1 MKKLRTSRRRFLK
14 LAAGASVATTAL
26 DFAGATLAASKA
38 ADKGPPIVGDSL
50 ISLEFDP
57 QMRLRVSGG
66 AAALTPGAA
75 APQAALT
82 SWSTP
87 DAVEVGGGAPVDNG
101 THLDGETRVDGG
113 TRVDSFDLTSHSKQD
128 FDGPFGKGTR
138 LQLVGRSESAPVE
151 KSVTVELY
159 HDYPGL
165 AVYQVSFR
173 NLGRE
178 PLAVRGWR
186 QLDLT
191 VPHEGV
197 APGTVPHE
205 AGPRD
210 TDPPEADRPP
220 EAGAAHRADPHEAA
234 NAAEPL
240 FWSFCGSTHSDRRDW
255 VQPVRVGFQ
264 QVNFMGMEASDYG
277 GGTPIVDVWRRTGGL
292 AIGHLEPT
300 PKIVSLPLTCGEKD
314 LTLSMTA
321 TTHETLKGREE
332 LVLPQA
338 FVATHAGDYFVVLD
352 AYRRLMAV
360 RGIASPKPPKA
371 AYDAVW
377 CAWGYERDCTLQLI
391 VDTLPK
397 VRELGLRWAV
407 IDDGWQTNVGD
418 WKVST
423 ARYPGGEDD
432 MRNLVKTIRS
442 HGLEARLWWAPL
454 AVAPGADL
462 LHDHTDMLLLNKEG
476 AVQNVSWWNS
486 FYLCPAYQPTVDYM
500 VGLVRK
506 FMAEWGYAG
515 LKIDGQHLN
524 SVAPCYNP
532 AHKHARPEE
541 SVEKLQ
547 DFFQAVYQAALQSNP
562 EAVVELCPCGTSYSF
577 FNFRSFN
584 SAPASDPESSWQV
597 RHKGKSLKALM
608 GPSAAF
614 AGDHV
619 ELSTGGAD
627 FASTVGIGGIVS
639 TKFTWPHDPKPKDS
653 FLLTPAKEPIWRK
666 WIALYNQKQL
676 PLGTYR
682 GELYDIGFDKP
693 ETHVI
698 EKAGRFY
705 YAFYGRNFSG
715 PVPLRGLKGGRYH
728 VRDYYNDRKLGE
740 VSAKNNRLQVAF
752 NDFLVIEAVP
762 A

>member
-14 LAAGASVATTAL
+14 LAAGASVATSTFDL
-26 DFAGATLAASKA
+26 VLAADSSPA
-38 ADKGPPIVGDSL
+38 VLGDGR
-50 ISLEFDP
+50 ISIEVDP
-57 QMRLRVSGG
+57 GMRMRVSGG
-66 AAALTPGAA
+66 SGSP
-75 APQAALT
+75 LT
-82 SWSTP
+82 SWSAP
-87 DAVEVGGGAPVDNG
+87 DSLEVGPDERLNRFV
-101 THLDGETRVDGG
+101 LK
-113 TRVDSFDLTSHSKQD
+113 SHSKQEMT
-128 FDGPFGKGTR
+128 GPLGKGTR
-138 LQLVGRSESAPVE
+138 LHLIGESDAPHLQKTV
-151 KSVTVELY
+151 VVELY
-159 HDYPGL
+159 HAYPGFAL
-165 AVYQVSFR
+165 YQVSYR
-173 NLGRE
+173 NLGTD
-178 PLAVRGWR
+178 AVAIQKWT

-191 VPHEGV
+191 VPHE
-197 APGTVPHE
+197 TSS
-205 AGPRD
+205 
-210 TDPPEADRPP
+210 
-220 EAGAAHRADPHEAA
+220 
-234 NAAEPL
+234 EPV

-255 VQPVRVGFQ
+255 VQPVRAGFNQ
-264 QVNFMGMEASDYG
+264 QNFMGMEASDYG
-277 GGTPIVDVWRRTGGL
+277 GGTPIVDVWRREGGL
-292 AIGHLEPT
+292 AIGHIETT
-300 PKIVSLPLTCGEKD
+300 PRLVSLPLTCGESE
-314 LTLSMTA
+314 LQLSMTA
-321 TTHETLKGREE
+321 TAKRTLKAGDE

-338 FVATHAGDYFVVLD
+338 FVATHSGDYFAVLD
-352 AYRRLMAV
+352 AYRRIMAV
-360 RGIASPKPPKA
+360 RGIASPQPPKA

-397 VRELGLRWAV
+397 VRELGLKWAV

-423 ARYPGGEDD
+423 VRYPGGEAD
-432 MRNLVKTIRS
+432 MRSLVNSIRS
-442 HGLEARLWWAPL
+442 QGLEARLWWAPL

-462 LHDHTDMLLLNKEG
+462 LHDHTDMLLLDKDG

-486 FYLCPAYQPTVDYM
+486 FYLCPGYQPTVDYM
-500 VGLVRK
+500 TGLVRK
-506 FMAEWGYAG
+506 FIGDWGYAG

-547 DFFQAVYQAALQSNP
+547 DFFQAIYAAALASNP
-562 EAVVELCPCGTSYSF
+562 QAVVELCPCGTSYSF

-608 GPSAAF
+608 GPTAAF

-639 TKFTWPHDPKPKDS
+639 TKFTWPSDPKPKDS

-666 WIALYNQKQL
+666 WIAIYNDKQL

-715 PVPLRGLKGGRYH
+715 PVPLRGLKGGRRYH
-728 VRDYYNDRKLGE
+728 VRDYYNDRNLGE
-740 VSAKNNRLQVAF
+740 VSGQNNQLQVAF
-752 NDFLVIEAVP
+752 DDFLVIEAVP

>member
-1 MKKLRTSRRRFLK
+1 MKKLQTSRRRFLK
-14 LAAGASVATTAL
+14 LAAAGASVASATFDLSLAA
-26 DFAGATLAASKA
+26 DASSPATL
-38 ADKGPPIVGDSL
+38 GDGR
-50 ISLEFDP
+50 ISIEVAP
-57 QMRLRVSGG
+57 QMRMRISS
-66 AAALTPGAA
+66 
-75 APQAALT
+75 LT
-82 SWSTP
+82 SWSVP
-87 DAVEVGGGAPVDNG
+87 DNLGPEPANWV
-101 THLDGETRVDGG
+101 LK
-113 TRVDSFDLTSHSKQD
+113 SQSKQD
-128 FDGPFGKGTR
+128 MKGPLGKGTR
-138 LQLVGRSESAPVE
+138 LHLIGESDSPHLQ
-151 KSVTVELY
+151 KTVVIELY
-159 HDYPGL
+159 RDFPGFAL
-165 AVYQVSFR
+165 YQVSYR
-173 NLGRE
+173 NLGTDA
-178 PLAVRGWR
+178 LAIQKWT

-191 VPHEGV
+191 VPHEN
-197 APGTVPHE
+197 E
-205 AGPRD
+205 D
-210 TDPPEADRPP
+210 
-220 EAGAAHRADPHEAA
+220 
-234 NAAEPL
+234 

-255 VQPVRVGFQ
+255 VQPVRAGFNQ
-264 QVNFMGMEASDYG
+264 ENFMGMEASDYG
-277 GGTPIVDVWRRTGGL
+277 GGTPIVDAWRRKGGL
-292 AIGHLEPT
+292 AIGHIETT
-300 PKIVSLPLTCGEKD
+300 PRLVSLPLTCGERELKM
-314 LTLSMTA
+314 SMTA
-321 TTHETLKGREE
+321 TAKRTLKPGEE

-338 FVATHAGDYFVVLD
+338 FVATHSGDYFAVLD
-352 AYRRLMAV
+352 AYRRIMAV
-360 RGIASPKPPKA
+360 RGIASPNPPKA

-377 CAWGYERDCTLQLI
+377 CAWGYERDCTIQLI
-391 VDTLPK
+391 VDTLLK
-397 VRELGLRWAV
+397 VRELGLKWAV
-407 IDDGWQTNVGD
+407 IDDGWQNNVGD

-423 ARYPGGEDD
+423 DRYPGGETD
-432 MRNLVKTIRS
+432 MRNLVKTFNS
-442 HGLEARLWWAPL
+442 YGLEARLWWTPL

-476 AVQNVSWWNS
+476 AVENVSWWNS
-486 FYLCPAYQPTVDYM
+486 FYLCPGYQPTVDYM

-506 FMAEWGYAG
+506 FIGDWGYAG

-524 SVAPCYNP
+524 SVGPCYNP

-547 DFFQAVYQAALQSNP
+547 DFFQAIYAAALQSNP
-562 EAVVELCPCGTSYSF
+562 QAVVELCPCGTSYSF

-608 GPSAAF
+608 GPTAAF

-627 FASTVGIGGIVS
+627 FASTVGVGGIVS
-639 TKFTWPHDPKPKDS
+639 TKFTWPRDPKPKDS

-666 WIALYNQKQL
+666 WIALYNEKQL

-715 PVPLRGLKGGRYH
+715 PVPLRGLKAGRYH
-728 VRDYYNDRKLGE
+728 KHNNNNNHKHNKKTT
-740 VSAKNNRLQVAF
+740 KNNQLQVAF

>member
-38 ADKGPPIVGDSL
+38 ADKGPPIVGDSM

-75 APQAALT
+75 APTSAATVSQPALT
-82 SWSTP
+82 SWSIP
-87 DAVEVGGGAPVDNG
+87 DAVELAD
-101 THLDGETRVDGG
+101 G
-113 TRVDSFDLTSHSKQD
+113 TRVGSFDLTSHSRQD

-138 LQLVGRSESAPVE
+138 LELMGRSDSAPVE

-178 PLAVRGWR
+178 PLAIQGWT

-191 VPHEGV
+191 VPHEAV
-197 APGTVPHE
+197 PHDTAPHE
-205 AGPRD
+205 AGPR
-210 TDPPEADRPP
+210 
-220 EAGAAHRADPHEAA
+220 EAA
-234 NAAEPL
+234 KGAEPL

-264 QVNFMGMEASDYG
+264 QENFMGMEASDYG

-292 AIGHLEPT
+292 AIGHLETT
-300 PKIVSLPLTCGEKD
+300 PKIVSLPLTCGESELK
-314 LTLSMTA
+314 LSMTA
-321 TTHETLKGREE
+321 KTKETLKGRDE

-338 FVATHAGDYFVVLD
+338 FVATHSGDYFVVLD

-423 ARYPGGEDD
+423 TRYPGGEDD
-432 MRNLVKTIRS
+432 MRNLVKKIRS
-442 HGLEARLWWAPL
+442 QGLEARLWWAPL

-506 FMAEWGYAG
+506 FIGDWGYAG

-715 PVPLRGLKGGRYH
+715 SVPLRGLKAGRYH
-728 VRDYYNDRKLGE
+728 VRDYYNDLELGE
-740 VSAKNNRLQVAF
+740 VSARNNQLQVAF